1 MATTLDEV
9 LDLFKQAAQ
18 AQQEVAQAQQETER
32 RFQATERILREQSQE
47 TERRI
52 QEFTAE
58 NEKGFRILRKELGD
72 LGGSWGRFVENMV
85 APACETLFQNRG
97 IPVHRVSQR
106 VRGRL
111 GGDTLEIDVLV
122 TNQDYVLAVEVKSRL
137 SVQDVKDFIED
148 LQNFRQFF
156 PEYDQKQLYGAV
168 AGIDI
173 ENGADKYA
181 YRQGLFILAQS
192 GETVT
197 ILNGDQFQPKNW

>member
-1 MATTLDEV
+1 MTTSLDEV
-9 LDLFKQAAQ
+9 LDLFKQ
-18 AQQEVAQAQQETER
+18 VAQAQQETDR
-32 RFQATERILREQSQE
+32 RLQQFV
-47 TERRI
+47 
-52 QEFTAE
+52 AE
-58 NEKGFRILRKELGD
+58 NEKGFKQLRKEIGD

-85 APACETLFQNRG
+85 APACETLFIDRG

-106 VRGRL
+106 VRGRV
-111 GGDTLEIDVLV
+111 GEETLEIDVLV
-122 TNQDYVLAVEVKSRL
+122 TNQDHALAVEVKSRL

-148 LQNFRQFF
+148 LRTFRRFF

-181 YRQGLFILAQS
+181 YRQGIFVLTQS

-197 ILNGDQFQPKNW
+197 ILNGNAFEPKNW